1 MNGNKTFAITMAAIV
16 IGGIGLI
23 VWGGANKNAPVDIA
37 DPDIDVTELT
47 AIAPDDHTK
56 GPENAPVVLIEYLD
70 MECEACRAYYPLVKQ
85 LEQEYPDD
93 LLVVKR
99 YFPLPGHRNG
109 MTAAL
114 AVEAAAQQGKYN
126 EMHDLLFEQQ
136 PNWGEKAVANPSLF
150 VAYAEQIGLDMEQ
163 YQTDVASD
171 ETRARVE
178 RDVESGL
185 ALGARGTPTFI
196 LNGKRIDNP
205 QGYEAF
211 IALIEAELPAEDI
224 SEQVEE
230 STVSVQE

>member
-1 MNGNKTFAITMAAIV
+1 MNNNKTFAITMAAIV

-23 VWGGANKNAPVDIA
+23 AWGGANKNAPVDIA
-37 DPDIDVTELT
+37 SPDVDVSELI
-47 AIAPDDHTK
+47 AVAPDDHTE
-56 GPENAPVVLIEYLD
+56 GPADAPVVLIEYLD

-85 LEQEYPDD
+85 LEEEYPDD

-136 PNWGEKAVANPSLF
+136 PNWGEKAVANPALI
-150 VAYAEQIGLDMEQ
+150 APYAEQIGLDMEQ
-163 YQTDVASD
+163 YQVDVASD
-171 ETRARVE
+171 ETKARVE

-196 LNGKRIDNP
+196 LNGERIDNP

-211 IALIEAELPAEDI
+211 VALIEAELPAEAAT
-224 SEQVEE
+224 EQVEE
-230 STVSVQE
+230 TATPVEE

>member
-1 MNGNKTFAITMAAIV
+1 MNNNKTFAITMAAIV

-37 DPDIDVTELT
+37 SPDVDVSELV

-56 GPENAPVVLIEYLD
+56 GPEDAPVVLIEYLD

-85 LEQEYPDD
+85 LEEEYPDD

-109 MTAAL
+109 KTAAL

-163 YQTDVASD
+163 YQNDVASD

-196 LNGKRIDNP
+196 LNGERIDNP

-211 IALIEAELPAEDI
+211 VALIEAELPAEDI
-224 SEQVEE
+224 SERVEE
-230 STVSVQE
+230 STVSVEE